1 MKGLGIAAA
10 ALTAMLTFT
19 SANAAM
25 APVVGNSS
33 SGVQTVG
40 ILCGP
45 GEHLHGLV
53 CVPNHP
59 HPVVVAPVVREKACP
74 MGWHL
79 GPDRVR
85 CRRD

>member
-10 ALTAMLTFT
+10 ALITMLAAT

-25 APVVGNSS
+25 APAIGNSS
-33 SGVQTVG
+33 ADVKLAG

-53 CVPNHP
+53 CVPNRP
-59 HPVVVAPVVREKACP
+59 AVRACP
-74 MGWHL
+74 PGWHL
-79 GPDRVR
+79 GPDGLR
-85 CRRD
+85 CHRN

>member
-10 ALTAMLTFT
+10 ALTAMLTFS

-59 HPVVVAPVVREKACP
+59 APAVVVREKACP
-74 MGWHL
+74 PGWHL

-85 CRRD
+85 CHRN

>member
-10 ALTAMLTFT
+10 ALTAMLTFS

-53 CVPNHP
+53 CVPNR
-59 HPVVVAPVVREKACP
+59 PVVREVVVHEKACP
-74 MGWHL
+74 PGWHL

-85 CRRD
+85 CRRN